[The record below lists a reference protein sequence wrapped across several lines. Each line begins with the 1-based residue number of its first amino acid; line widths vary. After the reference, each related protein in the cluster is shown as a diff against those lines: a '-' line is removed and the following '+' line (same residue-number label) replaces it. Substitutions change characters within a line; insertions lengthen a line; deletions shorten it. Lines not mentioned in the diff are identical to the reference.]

1 VCLSGAARECLP
13 VGGLELAEHASAPD
27 RIAVSA
33 AGQFSWISA
42 CNMQPVKVELNRLH
56 NASTV
61 AGSMKLT
68 AYRPVGML
76 SALFHTD
83 RLVRRFMESDAAPR
97 SVRTGSRQR
106 LLDAAISL
114 VREKGYAATS
124 VDQVCERAGV
134 TKGAFF
140 HHFKSKDALAIA
152 AASCWSEGSN
162 AVFASAPYNAHG
174 DPLDRLLGYLEFR
187 KAMLVRE
194 LREITCFAGT
204 MVQEVYAT
212 HPDLARACEASIDS
226 TAAMI
231 VKDIEAAMKQHRIR
245 APWTATSLALHTQA
259 VLQGAIILAKAK
271 GGVDVAIDS
280 IDHLSRYIEL
290 LFKRSK
296 TSVRRAATSG

>member
-1 VCLSGAARECLP
+1 
-13 VGGLELAEHASAPD
+13 
-27 RIAVSA
+27 
-33 AGQFSWISA
+33 
-42 CNMQPVKVELNRLH
+42 
-56 NASTV
+56 
-61 AGSMKLT
+61 
-68 AYRPVGML
+68 
-76 SALFHTD
+76 
-83 RLVRRFMESDAAPR
+83 MESDAAPR
-97 SVRTGSRQR
+97 SARTGSRQK

-140 HHFKSKDALAIA
+140 HHFKSKDALALA
-152 AASCWSEGSN
+152 AASCWSDGSN
-162 AVFASAPYNAHG
+162 ALFASAPYQAHG
-174 DPLDRLLGYLEFR
+174 DPLDRVLGYLEFR
-187 KAMLVRE
+187 KAMLARE

-204 MVQEVYAT
+204 LVQEVYAS

-245 APWTATSLALHTQA
+245 ARWTAPSLALHTQA

-290 LFKRSK
+290 LFNRSK
-296 TSVRRAATSG
+296 TSVRRTATSG